1 MKTVLN
7 LKTITLKVAIRD
19 WNFKNALSVC
29 GEYNGS
35 CGQCL
40 DTIKKDIL
48 NGTIKLNDI
57 EQKEVLNI
65 IQLWEKYHLK
75 EIPQNELENLN
86 KSIEV
91 LENIIAAYDKK
102 DITEIKEE
110 IKEYL
115 LNNIEQIEYI
125 VNDINNW
132 NGELE
137 EYKVYEN
144 DNEFFEIYFDNPFD
158 LIRVIYKN
166 DKYSPDDNYV
176 QIDIY
181 GNLIS
186 YTKSEYRE
194 LLKDDIDIIIDS
206 LLDNLSHISLDS
218 ELLEIINKIY
228 N

>member
-7 LKTITLKVAIRD
+7 LKTITLEIKVRD
-19 WNFKNALSVC
+19 RNVKNELTIS

-91 LENIIAAYDKK
+91 LENIIAAYDKR

-125 VNDINNW
+125 VDDINNW

-166 DKYSPDDNYV
+166 DNYSPDDDYI
-176 QIDIY
+176 QLDIY

-186 YTKSEYRE
+186 YTVSEYQE
-194 LLKDDIDIIIDS
+194 LFKNDIDIIIDS

>member
-91 LENIIAAYDKK
+91 LENIIAAYDKR

-166 DKYSPDDNYV
+166 YNYSPDDDYV
-176 QIDIY
+176 QLCIY
-181 GNLIS
+181 GDLIS

-218 ELLEIINKIY
+218 ELLEIVNKIY